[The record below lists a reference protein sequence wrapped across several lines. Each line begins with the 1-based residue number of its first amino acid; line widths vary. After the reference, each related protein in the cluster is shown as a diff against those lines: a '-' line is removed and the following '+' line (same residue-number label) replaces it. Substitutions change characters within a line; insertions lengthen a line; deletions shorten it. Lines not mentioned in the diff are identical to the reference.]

1 MIQRKQS
8 LFLFVAVV
16 LLLISMFS
24 VTTVFT
30 SESDKTTV
38 EFSNFSCS
46 TYLDDVE
53 SKTITSNVLQENK
66 QQNPDAVVKS
76 NYLYSVFAIM
86 LFVSAVISVVAIILF
101 KNRGKQMRLCNWA
114 VFVILIYYIARYS
127 CIISISNK
135 FDYTFN
141 VNVSDFFPLIALVL
155 IVVARVAI
163 NKDDKLVKAAD
174 RIR

>member
-46 TYLDDVE
+46 TYFDDVE
-53 SKTITSNVLQENK
+53 SKTTISNVPQENK

-86 LFVSAVISVVAIILF
+86 LFVSAVISVAAIILF

-155 IVVARVAI
+155 IVMARVAI

>member
-46 TYLDDVE
+46 TYFDDVE
-53 SKTITSNVLQENK
+53 SKTIISNVPQENK
-66 QQNPDAVVKS
+66 QQNPDVVVKS

-86 LFVSAVISVVAIILF
+86 LFVSAVISVAAIILF

-155 IVVARVAI
+155 IVMARVAI
-163 NKDDKLVKAAD
+163 NKDDKLVKGAD

>member
-1 MIQRKQS
+1 
-8 LFLFVAVV
+8 
-16 LLLISMFS
+16 
-24 VTTVFT
+24 
-30 SESDKTTV
+30 
-38 EFSNFSCS
+38 
-46 TYLDDVE
+46 
-53 SKTITSNVLQENK
+53 
-66 QQNPDAVVKS
+66 
-76 NYLYSVFAIM
+76 M

-141 VNVSDFFPLIALVL
+141 VNVSDFLPLIALVL
-155 IVVARVAI
+155 IVMARVAI

>member
-46 TYLDDVE
+46 TYFDDVE
-53 SKTITSNVLQENK
+53 SKTIISNVPQENK
-66 QQNPDAVVKS
+66 QQNPDVVVKS

-135 FDYTFN
+135 FDYKFN
-141 VNVSDFFPLIALVL
+141 VNVSDFLPLIALVL
-155 IVVARVAI
+155 IVMARVAI

>member
-24 VTTVFT
+24 VTVFT

-53 SKTITSNVLQENK
+53 SKTITSNVPQENK
-66 QQNPDAVVKS
+66 QQNPDVVVKS

-141 VNVSDFFPLIALVL
+141 VNVSDFLPLIALVL
-155 IVVARVAI
+155 IVMARVAI

>member
-53 SKTITSNVLQENK
+53 SKTIISNVPQENK
-66 QQNPDAVVKS
+66 LQNPDAVVKS

-155 IVVARVAI
+155 IVMARVAI

>member
-30 SESDKTTV
+30 SESNKTTV

-46 TYLDDVE
+46 TYFDDVE
-53 SKTITSNVLQENK
+53 SKTITSNVPQENK

-86 LFVSAVISVVAIILF
+86 LFVSAVISVAAIILF

-135 FDYTFN
+135 FDHTFN

-155 IVVARVAI
+155 IVMARVAI

>member
-46 TYLDDVE
+46 TYFDDVE
-53 SKTITSNVLQENK
+53 SKTIISNVPQENK
-66 QQNPDAVVKS
+66 QQNPDVVVKS

-135 FDYTFN
+135 CDYTFN

-155 IVVARVAI
+155 IVMARVAI

>member
-53 SKTITSNVLQENK
+53 SKTITSNVPQENK

-135 FDYTFN
+135 FDYKFN
-141 VNVSDFFPLIALVL
+141 VNVSDFLPLIALVL
-155 IVVARVAI
+155 IVMARVAI

>member
-46 TYLDDVE
+46 TYFDDVE
-53 SKTITSNVLQENK
+53 SKTIISNVPQENK
-66 QQNPDAVVKS
+66 QQNPDVVVKS

-135 FDYTFN
+135 FNYTFN

-155 IVVARVAI
+155 IVMARVAI

>member
-53 SKTITSNVLQENK
+53 SKTITSNVLQKNK

-155 IVVARVAI
+155 IVMARIAI

>member
-46 TYLDDVE
+46 TYFDDVE
-53 SKTITSNVLQENK
+53 SKTIISNVPQENK
-66 QQNPDAVVKS
+66 QQNPGAVVKS

-86 LFVSAVISVVAIILF
+86 LFVSAVISVAAIILF

-155 IVVARVAI
+155 IVMARVAI

>member
-24 VTTVFT
+24 VTTVFI

-46 TYLDDVE
+46 TYFDDVE
-53 SKTITSNVLQENK
+53 SKTIISNVPQENK
-66 QQNPDAVVKS
+66 QQNPDVVVKS

-86 LFVSAVISVVAIILF
+86 LFVSAVISVAAIILF

-155 IVVARVAI
+155 IVMARVAI

>member
-46 TYLDDVE
+46 TYFDDVE
-53 SKTITSNVLQENK
+53 SKTITSNVPQENK
-66 QQNPDAVVKS
+66 QQNPDVVVKS

-101 KNRGKQMRLCNWA
+101 KNRGKQMRLCNWT

-155 IVVARVAI
+155 IVMARVAI

>member
-46 TYLDDVE
+46 TYFDDVE
-53 SKTITSNVLQENK
+53 SKTITSNVPQENK

-86 LFVSAVISVVAIILF
+86 LFVSAVISVAAIILF

-127 CIISISNK
+127 CIISI
-135 FDYTFN
+135 
-141 VNVSDFFPLIALVL
+141 
-155 IVVARVAI
+155 
-163 NKDDKLVKAAD
+163 
-174 RIR
+174 

>member
-1 MIQRKQS
+1 
-8 LFLFVAVV
+8 
-16 LLLISMFS
+16 MFS

-53 SKTITSNVLQENK
+53 SKTITSNVPQENK

-141 VNVSDFFPLIALVL
+141 IRFPSAYSVSAHCYG
-155 IVVARVAI
+155 AYCY
-163 NKDDKLVKAAD
+163 K
-174 RIR
+174 

>member
-8 LFLFVAVV
+8 LFLLVAVV

-46 TYLDDVE
+46 TYFDDVE
-53 SKTITSNVLQENK
+53 SKTITSNVPQENK
-66 QQNPDAVVKS
+66 QQNPDVVVKS

-135 FDYTFN
+135 FDYKFN
-141 VNVSDFFPLIALVL
+141 VNVSDFLPLIALVL
-155 IVVARVAI
+155 IVMARVAI

>member
-46 TYLDDVE
+46 TYFDDVE
-53 SKTITSNVLQENK
+53 SKTITSNVPQENK

-86 LFVSAVISVVAIILF
+86 LFVSAVISVAAIILF

-141 VNVSDFFPLIALVL
+141 VNVSDSLPLIALVL
-155 IVVARVAI
+155 IVMARIAI

>member
-53 SKTITSNVLQENK
+53 SKTITSNVLQKNK

-155 IVVARVAI
+155 IVMARVAI

>member
-30 SESDKTTV
+30 LESDKTTV

-53 SKTITSNVLQENK
+53 SKTITSNVPQENK
-66 QQNPDAVVKS
+66 QQNPDVVVKS

-141 VNVSDFFPLIALVL
+141 VNVSDFFPLIALVR
-155 IVVARVAI
+155 IVMARVAI

>member
-46 TYLDDVE
+46 TYFDDVE
-53 SKTITSNVLQENK
+53 SKTITSNVPQENK
-66 QQNPDAVVKS
+66 QQNPDVVVKS

-86 LFVSAVISVVAIILF
+86 LFVSAVISVVAIIRFLASSPYFSSINCF
-101 KNRGKQMRLCNWA
+101 KIRNAKA
-114 VFVILIYYIARYS
+114 VSVVVPDLEITLTVTSLSLI
-127 CIISISNK
+127 
-135 FDYTFN
+135 
-141 VNVSDFFPLIALVL
+141 
-155 IVVARVAI
+155 
-163 NKDDKLVKAAD
+163 
-174 RIR
+174 

>member
-46 TYLDDVE
+46 TYFNDVE
-53 SKTITSNVLQENK
+53 SKTITSNVPQENK

-86 LFVSAVISVVAIILF
+86 LFVSAVISVAAIILF

-135 FDYTFN
+135 FDYKFN
-141 VNVSDFFPLIALVL
+141 VNVSDFLPLIALVL
-155 IVVARVAI
+155 IVMARVAI

>member
-46 TYLDDVE
+46 TYFDDVE
-53 SKTITSNVLQENK
+53 SKTIISNVPQENK
-66 QQNPDAVVKS
+66 QQNPDVVVKS

-141 VNVSDFFPLIALVL
+141 VNVSDFFPLITLVL
-155 IVVARVAI
+155 IVMARVAI

>member
-46 TYLDDVE
+46 TYFDDVE
-53 SKTITSNVLQENK
+53 SKTIISNVPQENK
-66 QQNPDAVVKS
+66 QQYRKS
-76 NYLYSVFAIM
+76 
-86 LFVSAVISVVAIILF
+86 
-101 KNRGKQMRLCNWA
+101 
-114 VFVILIYYIARYS
+114 
-127 CIISISNK
+127 
-135 FDYTFN
+135 
-141 VNVSDFFPLIALVL
+141 P
-155 IVVARVAI
+155 
-163 NKDDKLVKAAD
+163 
-174 RIR
+174 

>member
-30 SESDKTTV
+30 LESDKTTV

-46 TYLDDVE
+46 TYFDDVE
-53 SKTITSNVLQENK
+53 SKTIISNVPQENK
-66 QQNPDAVVKS
+66 QQNPVAVVKS

-86 LFVSAVISVVAIILF
+86 LFVSAVISVAAIILF

-155 IVVARVAI
+155 IVMARVAI

>member
-46 TYLDDVE
+46 TYFDDVE
-53 SKTITSNVLQENK
+53 SKTITSNVPQENK
-66 QQNPDAVVKS
+66 QQNPDVVVKS

-141 VNVSDFFPLIALVL
+141 VNVSDSLPLIALVL
-155 IVVARVAI
+155 IVMARIAI

>member
-1 MIQRKQS
+1 MSYKKINIDNLIYNVKYFQERLPYNS
-8 LFLFVAVV
+8 LF
-16 LLLISMFS
+16 
-24 VTTVFT
+24 
-30 SESDKTTV
+30 
-38 EFSNFSCS
+38 C
-46 TYLDDVE
+46 
-53 SKTITSNVLQENK
+53 
-66 QQNPDAVVKS
+66 AVVKS

-155 IVVARVAI
+155 IVMARVAI

>member
-8 LFLFVAVV
+8 LFLLVAVV

-46 TYLDDVE
+46 TYFDDVE
-53 SKTITSNVLQENK
+53 SKTIISNVPQENK

-86 LFVSAVISVVAIILF
+86 LFVSAVISVAAIILF

-155 IVVARVAI
+155 IVMARIAI

>member
-46 TYLDDVE
+46 TYSDDVE
-53 SKTITSNVLQENK
+53 SKTIISNVPQENK
-66 QQNPDAVVKS
+66 QQNPDVVVKS

-155 IVVARVAI
+155 IVMARVAI

>member
-1 MIQRKQS
+1 MIQRKKS

-46 TYLDDVE
+46 TYFDDVE

-66 QQNPDAVVKS
+66 QQNPEAVVKS

-86 LFVSAVISVVAIILF
+86 LFVSAVISVAAIILF

-155 IVVARVAI
+155 IVMARIAI

>member
-16 LLLISMFS
+16 LLLISMFR

-46 TYLDDVE
+46 TYFDDVE
-53 SKTITSNVLQENK
+53 SKTITSNVPQENK
-66 QQNPDAVVKS
+66 QQNPDVVVKS

-155 IVVARVAI
+155 IVMARIAI

>member
-46 TYLDDVE
+46 TYFDDVE
-53 SKTITSNVLQENK
+53 SKTIISNVPQENK
-66 QQNPDAVVKS
+66 QQNPDVVVKS

-86 LFVSAVISVVAIILF
+86 LFVSAVISVAAIILF
-101 KNRGKQMRLCNWA
+101 KNRGKQKRLCNWA

-155 IVVARVAI
+155 IVMARIAI

>member
-30 SESDKTTV
+30 LESDKTTV

-53 SKTITSNVLQENK
+53 SKTITSNVPQENK

-76 NYLYSVFAIM
+76 NCLYSVFAIM
-86 LFVSAVISVVAIILF
+86 LFVSAVISVAAIILF

-155 IVVARVAI
+155 IVMARVAI

>member
-46 TYLDDVE
+46 TYFDDVE
-53 SKTITSNVLQENK
+53 SKTIISNVPQENK
-66 QQNPDAVVKS
+66 QQNPDVVVKS

-155 IVVARVAI
+155 IVMARIAI

>member
-46 TYLDDVE
+46 TYFDDVE
-53 SKTITSNVLQENK
+53 SKTITSNVPQENK

-86 LFVSAVISVVAIILF
+86 LFVSAVISVAAIILF

-135 FDYTFN
+135 FNYTFN
-141 VNVSDFFPLIALVL
+141 VNVSNFLPLIALVL
-155 IVVARVAI
+155 IVMARIAI

>member
-46 TYLDDVE
+46 TYFDDVE
-53 SKTITSNVLQENK
+53 SKTIISNVPQENK

-86 LFVSAVISVVAIILF
+86 LFVSAVISVAAIILF

-155 IVVARVAI
+155 IVMARVAI

>member
-46 TYLDDVE
+46 TYFDDVE
-53 SKTITSNVLQENK
+53 SKTIISNVPQENK
-66 QQNPDAVVKS
+66 QQNPDVVVKS

-86 LFVSAVISVVAIILF
+86 LFISAVISVVAIILF

-155 IVVARVAI
+155 IVMARVAI

>member
-53 SKTITSNVLQENK
+53 SKTITSNVPQENK
-66 QQNPDAVVKS
+66 QQNPDVVVKS

-86 LFVSAVISVVAIILF
+86 LFVSAVISVAAIILF
-101 KNRGKQMRLCNWA
+101 KNRGKQMRLCNLA

-155 IVVARVAI
+155 IVMARVAI

>member
-46 TYLDDVE
+46 TYFDDVE
-53 SKTITSNVLQENK
+53 SKTIISNVPQENK

-86 LFVSAVISVVAIILF
+86 LFVSAVISVAAIILF
-101 KNRGKQMRLCNWA
+101 KNRGKQMRLCNWT

-155 IVVARVAI
+155 IVMARVSI